1 MLQGQFTD
9 GRLLA
14 LSGNE
19 EIVMG
24 AQYELRGTI
33 PWEIVAAL
41 PDSWVEYG
49 VAEIFSIEHD
59 EFDVLGAEVNG
70 DGTVRIRVIAKHN
83 SPVLIIAGAI
93 IIGLAILAGMKIEQ
107 MYQVVFGSPGQP
119 PTALQSVTSIVTI
132 LAIAGGVYLAWSVY
146 KGGGS
151 S

>member
-1 MLQGQFTD
+1 MQSGQLTN
-9 GRLLA
+9 GRYIA

-33 PWEIVAAL
+33 PWEIVAVL
-41 PDSWVEYG
+41 PDSWVEYAI
-49 VAEIFSIEHD
+49 AEIFSIQHD
-59 EFDVLGAEVNG
+59 EFDVLGAEVNAEG
-70 DGTVRIRVIAKHN
+70 SIRIRVIAKHN

-93 IIGLAILAGMKIEQ
+93 VVGLIILAGMKIEQ
-107 MYQVVFGSPGQP
+107 MYQVVFGSPGNP

-132 LAIAGGVYLAWSVY
+132 LAIAGGVYLVWSMY
-146 KGGGS
+146 RGGGS